1 MKRGDVVTVV
11 LPSALGKPRPA
22 VIVQTD
28 LMTES
33 QLKTVLVCP
42 ITSFSSGP
50 SIFRVPVEPTPT
62 NGLKLQ
68 SEVMVDKISPASR
81 QRVGE
86 VIGTFDDVTM
96 RRVERSMALALGF
109 AG

>member
-1 MKRGDVVTVV
+1 MKRGDVVTVI
-11 LPSALGKPRPA
+11 LSSDLGKPRPA
-22 VIVQTD
+22 VVVQTD

-33 QLKTVLVCP
+33 QLTSVLVCP

-50 SIFRVPVEPTPT
+50 SIFRVPVEPTAA
-62 NGLKLQ
+62 NGLKLP
-68 SEVMVDKISPASR
+68 SEVMVDKISPANR
-81 QRVGE
+81 QRIGE
-86 VIGTFDDVTM
+86 PIGTFDDVTM

>member
-11 LPSALGKPRPA
+11 LSSDLGKPRPA

-28 LMTES
+28 SMTAS
-33 QLKTVLVCP
+33 QLKTVLLCP
-42 ITSFSSGP
+42 ITSFSSEP
-50 SIFRVPVEPTPT
+50 SIFRGPVEPTST

-68 SEVMVDKISPASR
+68 SEIMVDKISPANR
-81 QRVGE
+81 QK
-86 VIGTFDDVTM
+86 IGDIIGYLDDMTM
-96 RRVERSMALALGF
+96 RRLERSMALALGF

>member
-28 LMTES
+28 SMTES
-33 QLKTVLVCP
+33 QLKTVFVCP

-50 SIFRVPVEPTPT
+50 SIFRAPVEPNPT

>member
-28 LMTES
+28 SMTES

-50 SIFRVPVEPTPT
+50 SIFRVPVEPSPT
-62 NGLKLQ
+62 DGLKLQ